1 MTTALV
7 RHEMEPERIAL
18 VKRTIAKGASDDELA
33 LFLQQCQRTGLDP
46 LSRQIYAIKRW
57 DSKERREV
65 MATQVSID
73 GLRLIA
79 ERTGKYAG
87 QLGPLWCGK
96 DGQWREVWL
105 ESDPP
110 AAAKVAVLRS
120 DFGEPLW
127 AVARYGAYVQT
138 TKEGNPNTFWHRMP
152 DLMLAKCAESLAL
165 RKAFPQELSGLYTS
179 EETGAIDASYRV
191 VEQATGEIIE
201 SAPQP
206 GKDAWDKEIDRAYDV
221 VLKDREQRNGAPQAA
236 QSAQVA
242 PVAVD
247 DILSAKNL
255 PEPLLAFVGELR
267 GQERPGAKRASEKQ
281 HQYGVSI
288 VDGITGEQT
297 HRQVFKAIF
306 QRDVTKDEPLGLDA
320 FNLIMKYLSDK
331 RSIKQGGEWVKVDN
345 EDYSIEHANM
355 IRIIH
360 DWAMET
366 RGQMAIAQ
374 TPDVQFESEGD
385 KLFA

>member
-7 RHEMEPERIAL
+7 KHEMESERIAL
-18 VKRTIAKGASDDELA
+18 IKRTIAKGASDDELA
-33 LFLQQCQRTGLDP
+33 LFVQQCQRTGLDP
-46 LSRQIYAIKRW
+46 MSRQIYAIKRW
-57 DSKERREV
+57 DSGEGKNV

-105 ESDPP
+105 EAEPP

-120 DFGEPLW
+120 DFSEPLW

-138 TKEGNPNTFWHRMP
+138 KRDGSPNTFWHRMP

-191 VEQATGEIIE
+191 VDHSTGEIIE
-201 SAPQP
+201 SSPQPAHRQIEQQPAPAAHRAPQT
-206 GKDAWDKEIDRAYDV
+206 AQTA
-221 VLKDREQRNGAPQAA
+221 QAA
-236 QSAQVA
+236 TVA
-242 PVAVD
+242 SD
-247 DILSAKNL
+247 DILSDKTL

-297 HRQVFKAIF
+297 HRQVFKAVF
-306 QRDVTKDEPLGLDA
+306 NRTVTKDEPLGLDA
-320 FNLIMKYLSDK
+320 FKLLLKYLSDK
-331 RSIKQGGEWVKVDN
+331 KSVKEGGEWVNVDN

-360 DWAMET
+360 NWSMET
-366 RGQMAIAQ
+366 RGQMTIDQAA
-374 TPDVQFESEGD
+374 PAVEFEESGD
-385 KLFA
+385 RLFA